1 MTNGNTAEFLRVVDH
16 AAAMNDRWLF
26 LAALCLLLLGCGAV
40 IYWLVRQLQ
49 GVLASHK
56 AARDVHQ
63 VTLTQ
68 IIATQNETAL
78 KLAVCLDRN
87 TAALEDCTLELRR
100 AREQSLRGP

>member
-1 MTNGNTAEFLRVVDH
+1 MTNVNTSEFLRVVDH

-49 GVLASHK
+49 GVLAAHK
-56 AARDVHQ
+56 FARDAHQ

-68 IIATQNETAL
+68 IIATQNET
-78 KLAVCLDRN
+78 
-87 TAALEDCTLELRR
+87 
-100 AREQSLRGP
+100 SLRACLKSRNGVMVRGVCGAGGG